1 MPGSLGN
8 RTAILT
14 LSRLASYGLQLISP
28 IFLVRLLTVVDFGRY
43 REFLLYASILQAFAQ
58 FSINDSLLYCVPAN
72 PESPW
77 RLARQTALLTLCSS
91 LLVALVLVAL
101 DTGTGGRVVNG
112 YLVPL
117 AAYTLFSVNLDFWEY
132 FWLANGRAQPV
143 FFYSAGRLAVRVLVV
158 VVTAAVTHD
167 FRAVIWALVA
177 LEGTRLVAAAIALL
191 VLDRS
196 RFEPPLREPWRDQI
210 RFCVPSGTA
219 SLLAMLNRNISN
231 VIVARLLGAAALA
244 QYAIGRFGEPVV
256 ATVRNSISAV
266 ILPEMVRKGREGG
279 PQPGTAQDTCSLA
292 RDARSQAAQVGKG
305 PQPGT
310 ARDTCSLAR
319 DARSQAAQVGKGPAL
334 ALWQKA
340 TVVNTIMLFPIV
352 VLVARYAQPL
362 VVLVFGASYMS
373 AALIMQIYM
382 LVVIRECFDFAPALR
397 AVKRNRPLVESNVAG
412 LLTCTA
418 AMLILIPIAGLPG
431 AMIAFVIASYVDVTW
446 LGWRTKQA
454 YGVRVSELLPW
465 WSIARTGL
473 AAAVASVLIANSV
486 WTEVFGRAGIVLAGL
501 AYLAAFA
508 LLLQVMRIP
517 EAMVLQAWGKRL
529 VFRRTSQARS

>member
-1 MPGSLGN
+1 MTMSGLGN

-28 IFLVRLLTVVDFGRY
+28 IFLVRLLTVADFGRY
-43 REFLLYASILQAFAQ
+43 REFLLYAAILQAFAQ

-72 PESPW
+72 PHSPW

-91 LLVALVLVAL
+91 VLVVMVLVAL
-101 DTGTGGRVVNG
+101 DSSSGGRLVNG
-112 YLVPL
+112 YVVPL

-158 VVTAAVTHD
+158 VVTASLTHD
-167 FRAVIWALVA
+167 FHTVIWALVA
-177 LEGTRLVAAAIALL
+177 LEGARLLAAGIAML
-191 VLDRS
+191 VVDRS
-196 RFEPPLREPWRDQI
+196 RGEPPLREPWRDQL
-210 RFCVPSGTA
+210 RFCIPSGTA

-231 VIVARLLGAAALA
+231 VIVARTLGAVALA

-256 ATVRNSISAV
+256 ATVRNSVSAV
-266 ILPEMVRKGREGG
+266 ILPEMVRKDREG
-279 PQPGTAQDTCSLA
+279 S
-292 RDARSQAAQVGKG
+292 
-305 PQPGT
+305 
-310 ARDTCSLAR
+310 
-319 DARSQAAQVGKGPAL
+319 L

-340 TVVNTIMLFPIV
+340 TVVNAIMLFPIV

-362 VVLVFGASYMS
+362 VVMVFGSSYLG

-397 AVKRNRPLVESNVAG
+397 AVNRTRPLVESNVAG
-412 LLTCTA
+412 LVACMV
-418 AMLILIPIAGLPG
+418 AMLLLIPVAGLVG

-446 LGWRTKQA
+446 LGWRTLQA
-454 YGVRVSELLPW
+454 YGVRLRELLPW
-465 WSIARTGL
+465 WSIARTAL

-501 AYLAAFA
+501 GYLAAFA

-529 VFRRTSQARS
+529 VFRCASQARP